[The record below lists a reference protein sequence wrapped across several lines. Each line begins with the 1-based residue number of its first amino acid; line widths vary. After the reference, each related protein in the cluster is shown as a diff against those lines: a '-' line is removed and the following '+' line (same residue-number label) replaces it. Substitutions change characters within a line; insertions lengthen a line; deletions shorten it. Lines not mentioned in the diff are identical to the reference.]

1 MRWAALGGGG
11 SPHWRPRGEACA
23 TRRGRSDHARPE
35 KPRAG
40 KNDGDSSARLSRGA
54 TRWPNSAVIASVAVG
69 AAAGVAAGISLANGT
84 FETRGFARVF
94 ASLSGSVA
102 TGPAVTNT
110 AVAPDAADTAPPPQ
124 SLGASQIVEE
134 GTRGGAVSAV
144 DADAHAAAVN
154 DWHERWRDGRIGFHL
169 PATHR
174 ALMKHKNSLLG
185 EGVTS
190 PPELSKR
197 VFVPLCGKAVDMLWL
212 AACGHR
218 VYGVDLSGVAARDF
232 FDRAGLPRTTTPADA
247 MVTERWS
254 AGIKRVH
261 TSGNIAI
268 VEGDLFSIRPDPDP
282 RPDEDDVRRGW
293 FGGVIPRG
301 DGDALGG
308 SIIARSSSA
317 VANEDAADSSSAL
330 DARVGAQGSI
340 SFREEALRFAS
351 GGGPAMDAVWDRGA
365 LVAVEPSL
373 RDRYASALATR
384 LAPGGRM
391 LVVSVSYDPN
401 AGCAGPPHNV
411 PHEEIVR
418 LYESRGCEVTL
429 LGSEEVI
436 ETAPPRMREKISSMT
451 ESAYLVR
458 KPHRRGKG
466 GFHLPRPRL

>member
-1 MRWAALGGGG
+1 MAQLRR
-11 SPHWRPRGEACA
+11 HRRRRRRR
-23 TRRGRSDHARPE
+23 RRGRRRGHLTRQRNLRDARIRSRLRVLVGIGRDGPGGD
-35 KPRAG
+35 KHSCRARRRGNHSSSRIVPR
-40 KNDGDSSARLSRGA
+40 RLPNRRGA
-54 TRWPNSAVIASVAVG
+54 PRDRE
-69 AAAGVAAGISLANGT
+69 
-84 FETRGFARVF
+84 ET
-94 ASLSGSVA
+94 
-102 TGPAVTNT
+102 
-110 AVAPDAADTAPPPQ
+110 
-124 SLGASQIVEE
+124 
-134 GTRGGAVSAV
+134 AV

-232 FDRAGLPRTTTPADA
+232 FDEAGLPRTTTPADA
-247 MVTERWS
+247 MVAERWS
-254 AGIKRVH
+254 AGVKRVH

-282 RPDEDDVRRGW
+282 RPDEDDSRRGW
-293 FGGVIPRG
+293 FGVGASELAESLV
-301 DGDALGG
+301 
-308 SIIARSSSA
+308 ARSSSTLPA
-317 VANEDAADSSSAL
+317 RTPTRRRRPWTPGSGRRAAYRSA
-330 DARVGAQGSI
+330 RS
-340 SFREEALRFAS
+340 LRFAS
-351 GGGPAMDAVWDRGA
+351 GGGPPMDAGWDRGA

-373 RDRYASALATR
+373 RDRYASALVTR

-411 PHEEIVR
+411 PHEELVR

-436 ETAPPRMREKISSMT
+436 ESAPPRMREKISSMT

>member
-11 SPHWRPRGEACA
+11 SPHWRPIGEAGA
-23 TRRGRSDHARPE
+23 TRRGRSKHARPA
-35 KPRAG
+35 RAG
-40 KNDGDSSARLSRGA
+40 NNDGDSSARLSRGA
-54 TRWPNSAVIASVAVG
+54 TRWPNSAVVASVAVG

-102 TGPAVTNT
+102 TGPAATNT
-110 AVAPDAADTAPPPQ
+110 AVAPDAAGTTPPPES
-124 SLGASQIVEE
+124 SLGASRIVEE
-134 GTRGGAVSAV
+134 GAPPLAAVSAV

-232 FDRAGLPRTTTPADA
+232 FDRAGLPRTTTTADA

-254 AGIKRVH
+254 AGVKRVH

-282 RPDEDDVRRGW
+282 RPDEDDSRRGW
-293 FGGVIPRG
+293 FGVGASELAESLV
-301 DGDALGG
+301 
-308 SIIARSSSA
+308 ARSSSNI
-317 VANEDAADSSSAL
+317 ANEDSDTSSSAL

-373 RDRYASALATR
+373 RDRYASALVTR

-411 PHEEIVR
+411 PHEELVR

-436 ETAPPRMREKISSMT
+436 ESAPPRMREKISSMT

>member
-11 SPHWRPRGEACA
+11 SPHWRPRGEAGA
-23 TRRGRSDHARPE
+23 TRRGRSDHARPA
-35 KPRAG
+35 RAG
-40 KNDGDSSARLSRGA
+40 NNDGDSSARLSHRGA

-102 TGPAVTNT
+102 TGPAVKNT
-110 AVAPDAADTAPPPQ
+110 AVDAADATPPPQ
-124 SLGASQIVEE
+124 SLSASHVVEE
-134 GTRGGAVSAV
+134 GTPPLV

-212 AACGHR
+212 ASCGHR

-232 FDRAGLPRTTTPADA
+232 FDEAGLPRTTTPADA
-247 MVTERWS
+247 MVAERWS
-254 AGIKRVH
+254 AGVKRVH

-282 RPDEDDVRRGW
+282 RPDEDDVRRNGW
-293 FGGVIPRG
+293 FGVIPRV
-301 DGDALGG
+301 DSGG
-308 SIIARSSSA
+308 SIIARSSSNI
-317 VANEDAADSSSAL
+317 ANEDGPDTSSAL

-373 RDRYASALATR
+373 RDRYASALVAR

-391 LVVSVSYDPN
+391 LVVSLSYDPN

-411 PHEEIVR
+411 PHEELVR

-436 ETAPPRMREKISSMT
+436 ESAPPRMREKISSMT

>member
-11 SPHWRPRGEACA
+11 SPHWRPRGEAGA
-23 TRRGRSDHARPE
+23 TRRGRSDHARPA
-35 KPRAG
+35 RAG
-40 KNDGDSSARLSRGA
+40 NNDGDSSARLSPRGA

-102 TGPAVTNT
+102 TGPAVKNT
-110 AVAPDAADTAPPPQ
+110 AVDAADTTPPPQ
-124 SLGASQIVEE
+124 SLSASQIVEE
-134 GTRGGAVSAV
+134 GTPPLV

-212 AACGHR
+212 ASCGHR

-232 FDRAGLPRTTTPADA
+232 FDEAGLPRTTTPADA
-247 MVTERWS
+247 MVAERWS
-254 AGIKRVH
+254 AGVKRVH

-282 RPDEDDVRRGW
+282 RPDEDDVRPYGW
-293 FGGVIPRG
+293 FGVIPRV
-301 DGDALGG
+301 DSGG
-308 SIIARSSSA
+308 SIIARSSSNI
-317 VANEDAADSSSAL
+317 ANEDGPDTSSAL

-373 RDRYASALATR
+373 RDRYASALVAR

-391 LVVSVSYDPN
+391 LVVSLSYDPN

-411 PHEEIVR
+411 PHEELVR

-436 ETAPPRMREKISSMT
+436 ESAPPRMREKISSMT

>member
-11 SPHWRPRGEACA
+11 SPHWRPIGEAGA
-23 TRRGRSDHARPE
+23 TRRGRSKHARPA
-35 KPRAG
+35 RAG
-40 KNDGDSSARLSRGA
+40 NNDGDSSARLSRGA
-54 TRWPNSAVIASVAVG
+54 TRWPNSAVVASVAVG

-102 TGPAVTNT
+102 TGPAVKNT
-110 AVAPDAADTAPPPQ
+110 AVDAADATPPPQ
-124 SLGASQIVEE
+124 SLSASHIVEE
-134 GTRGGAVSAV
+134 GTPPLV

-212 AACGHR
+212 ASCGHR

-232 FDRAGLPRTTTPADA
+232 FDEAGLPRTTTPADA
-247 MVTERWS
+247 MVAERWS
-254 AGIKRVH
+254 AGVKRVH

-282 RPDEDDVRRGW
+282 RPDEDDVRRNGW
-293 FGGVIPRG
+293 FGVIPRV
-301 DGDALGG
+301 DSGG
-308 SIIARSSSA
+308 SIIARSSSNI
-317 VANEDAADSSSAL
+317 ANEDGPDTSSAL

-373 RDRYASALATR
+373 RDRYASALVAR

-391 LVVSVSYDPN
+391 LVVSLSYDPN

-411 PHEEIVR
+411 PHEELVR

-436 ETAPPRMREKISSMT
+436 ESAPPRMREKISSMT

>member
-11 SPHWRPRGEACA
+11 SPHWRPRGEAGA
-23 TRRGRSDHARPE
+23 TRRGRSDHARPA
-35 KPRAG
+35 RAG
-40 KNDGDSSARLSRGA
+40 NNDGDSSARLSPRGA

-102 TGPAVTNT
+102 TGPAVKNT
-110 AVAPDAADTAPPPQ
+110 AVDAADATPPPQ
-124 SLGASQIVEE
+124 SLSASQIVEE
-134 GTRGGAVSAV
+134 GTPPLV

-212 AACGHR
+212 ASCGHR

-232 FDRAGLPRTTTPADA
+232 FDEAGLPRTTTPADA
-247 MVTERWS
+247 MVAERWS
-254 AGIKRVH
+254 AGVKRVH

-282 RPDEDDVRRGW
+282 RPDEDDVRSYGW
-293 FGGVIPRG
+293 FGVIPRV
-301 DGDALGG
+301 DSGG
-308 SIIARSSSA
+308 SIIARSSSNI
-317 VANEDAADSSSAL
+317 ANEDGPDTSSAL

-373 RDRYASALATR
+373 RDRYASALVAR

-391 LVVSVSYDPN
+391 LVVSLSYDPN

-411 PHEEIVR
+411 PHEELVR

-436 ETAPPRMREKISSMT
+436 ESAPPRMREKISSMT

>member
-11 SPHWRPRGEACA
+11 SPHWRPRGEAGA
-23 TRRGRSDHARPE
+23 TRRGRSDHARPA
-35 KPRAG
+35 RAG
-40 KNDGDSSARLSRGA
+40 NNDGDSSARLSPRGA

-102 TGPAVTNT
+102 TGPAVKNT
-110 AVAPDAADTAPPPQ
+110 AVDAADATPPPQ
-124 SLGASQIVEE
+124 SLSASHIVEE
-134 GTRGGAVSAV
+134 GTPPLV

-212 AACGHR
+212 ASCGHR

-232 FDRAGLPRTTTPADA
+232 FDEAGLPRTTTPADA
-247 MVTERWS
+247 MVAERWS
-254 AGIKRVH
+254 AGVKRVH

-268 VEGDLFSIRPDPDP
+268 VEGDLFSIRQDPDP
-282 RPDEDDVRRGW
+282 RPDEDDVRSYGW
-293 FGGVIPRG
+293 FGVIPRV
-301 DGDALGG
+301 DSGG
-308 SIIARSSSA
+308 SIIARSSSNI
-317 VANEDAADSSSAL
+317 ANEDGPDTSSAL

-373 RDRYASALATR
+373 RDRYASALVAR

-391 LVVSVSYDPN
+391 LVVSLSYDPN

-411 PHEEIVR
+411 PHEELVR

-436 ETAPPRMREKISSMT
+436 ELAPPRMREKISSMT

>member
-11 SPHWRPRGEACA
+11 SPHWRPRGEAGA
-23 TRRGRSDHARPE
+23 TRRGRSDHARPA
-35 KPRAG
+35 RAG
-40 KNDGDSSARLSRGA
+40 NNAGDSSARLSPRGA

-102 TGPAVTNT
+102 TGPAVKNT
-110 AVAPDAADTAPPPQ
+110 AVDAADATPPPQ
-124 SLGASQIVEE
+124 SLSASHIVEE
-134 GTRGGAVSAV
+134 GTPPLV

-232 FDRAGLPRTTTPADA
+232 FDEAGLPRTTTPADA
-247 MVTERWS
+247 MVAERWS
-254 AGIKRVH
+254 AGVKRVH

-282 RPDEDDVRRGW
+282 RPDEDDVRSYGW
-293 FGGVIPRG
+293 FGVIPRV
-301 DGDALGG
+301 DSGG
-308 SIIARSSSA
+308 SIIARSSSNI
-317 VANEDAADSSSAL
+317 ANEDGPDTSSAL

-373 RDRYASALATR
+373 RDRYASALVAR

-391 LVVSVSYDPN
+391 LVVSLSYDPN

-411 PHEEIVR
+411 PHEELVR

-436 ETAPPRMREKISSMT
+436 KSAPPRMREKISSMT

>member
-11 SPHWRPRGEACA
+11 SPHWRPRGEAGA
-23 TRRGRSDHARPE
+23 TRRGRSDHARPA
-35 KPRAG
+35 RAG
-40 KNDGDSSARLSRGA
+40 NNDGDSSARLSHRGA

-102 TGPAVTNT
+102 TGPAVKNT
-110 AVAPDAADTAPPPQ
+110 AVDAADATPPPQ
-124 SLGASQIVEE
+124 SLSASQNVEE
-134 GTRGGAVSAV
+134 GTPPLV

-212 AACGHR
+212 ASCGHR

-232 FDRAGLPRTTTPADA
+232 FDEAGLPRTTTPADA
-247 MVTERWS
+247 MVAERWS
-254 AGIKRVH
+254 AGVKRVH

-282 RPDEDDVRRGW
+282 RPDEDDVRSYGW
-293 FGGVIPRG
+293 FGVIPRV
-301 DGDALGG
+301 DSGG
-308 SIIARSSSA
+308 SIIARSSSNI
-317 VANEDAADSSSAL
+317 ANEDGPDTSSAL

-373 RDRYASALATR
+373 RDRYASALVAR

-391 LVVSVSYDPN
+391 LVVSLSYDPN

-411 PHEEIVR
+411 PHEELVR

-436 ETAPPRMREKISSMT
+436 ESAPPRMREKISSMT

-466 GFHLPRPRL
+466 GFQLPRPRL

>member
-11 SPHWRPRGEACA
+11 SPHWRPRGEAGA
-23 TRRGRSDHARPE
+23 TRRGRSDHARPA
-35 KPRAG
+35 RAG
-40 KNDGDSSARLSRGA
+40 NNDGDSSARLSPRGA

-84 FETRGFARVF
+84 FETRGFGRVF

-102 TGPAVTNT
+102 TGPAVKNT
-110 AVAPDAADTAPPPQ
+110 AVDAADATPPPQ
-124 SLGASQIVEE
+124 SLSASHIVEE
-134 GTRGGAVSAV
+134 GTPPLV

-154 DWHERWRDGRIGFHL
+154 DWHDRWRDGRIGFHL

-212 AACGHR
+212 ASCGHR

-232 FDRAGLPRTTTPADA
+232 FDEAGLPRTTTPADA
-247 MVTERWS
+247 MVAERWS
-254 AGIKRVH
+254 AGVKRVH

-282 RPDEDDVRRGW
+282 RPDEDDVRSYGW
-293 FGGVIPRG
+293 FGVIPRV
-301 DGDALGG
+301 DSGG
-308 SIIARSSSA
+308 SIIARSSSNI
-317 VANEDAADSSSAL
+317 ANEDGPDTSSAL

-373 RDRYASALATR
+373 RDRYASALVAR

-391 LVVSVSYDPN
+391 LVVSLSYDPN

-411 PHEEIVR
+411 PHEELVR

-436 ETAPPRMREKISSMT
+436 KSAPPRMREKISSMT

>member
-11 SPHWRPRGEACA
+11 SPHWRPIGEAGA
-23 TRRGRSDHARPE
+23 TRRGRSKHARPA
-35 KPRAG
+35 RAG
-40 KNDGDSSARLSRGA
+40 NNDGDSSARLSRGA
-54 TRWPNSAVIASVAVG
+54 TRWPNSAVVASVAVG

-232 FDRAGLPRTTTPADA
+232 FDEAGLPRTTTPADA
-247 MVTERWS
+247 MVAERWS
-254 AGIKRVH
+254 AGVKRVH

-282 RPDEDDVRRGW
+282 RPDEDDVRSYGW
-293 FGGVIPRG
+293 FGVIPRV
-301 DGDALGG
+301 DSGG
-308 SIIARSSSA
+308 SIIARSSSNI
-317 VANEDAADSSSAL
+317 ANEDGPDTSSAL

-373 RDRYASALATR
+373 RDRYASALVTR

-411 PHEEIVR
+411 PHEELVR

-436 ETAPPRMREKISSMT
+436 ESAPPRMREKISSMT

-466 GFHLPRPRL
+466 GFQLPRPRL

>member
-1 MRWAALGGGG
+1 
-11 SPHWRPRGEACA
+11 
-23 TRRGRSDHARPE
+23 
-35 KPRAG
+35 
-40 KNDGDSSARLSRGA
+40 
-54 TRWPNSAVIASVAVG
+54 
-69 AAAGVAAGISLANGT
+69 
-84 FETRGFARVF
+84 
-94 ASLSGSVA
+94 
-102 TGPAVTNT
+102 
-110 AVAPDAADTAPPPQ
+110 
-124 SLGASQIVEE
+124 
-134 GTRGGAVSAV
+134 
-144 DADAHAAAVN
+144 
-154 DWHERWRDGRIGFHL
+154 
-169 PATHR
+169 
-174 ALMKHKNSLLG
+174 MKHKNSLLG

-254 AGIKRVH
+254 AGVKRVH

-282 RPDEDDVRRGW
+282 RPDEDDVRPGW
-293 FGGVIPRG
+293 FGVIPRG
-301 DGDALGG
+301 DELGG
-308 SIIARSSSA
+308 SIITRSSSA

-373 RDRYASALATR
+373 RDRYASSLAAR

-411 PHEEIVR
+411 PHEELVR

-466 GFHLPRPRL
+466 GFNLPRPRL

>member
-11 SPHWRPRGEACA
+11 SPHWRPIGEAGA
-23 TRRGRSDHARPE
+23 TRRGRSKHARPA
-35 KPRAG
+35 RAG
-40 KNDGDSSARLSRGA
+40 NNDGDSSARLSRGA
-54 TRWPNSAVIASVAVG
+54 TRWPNSAVVASVAVG

-247 MVTERWS
+247 MVAERWS
-254 AGIKRVH
+254 AGVKRVH

-282 RPDEDDVRRGW
+282 RPDEDDVRSYGW
-293 FGGVIPRG
+293 FGVIPRV
-301 DGDALGG
+301 DSGG
-308 SIIARSSSA
+308 SIIARSSSNI
-317 VANEDAADSSSAL
+317 ANEDGPDTSSAL

-373 RDRYASALATR
+373 RDRYASALVTR

-411 PHEEIVR
+411 PHEELVR

-436 ETAPPRMREKISSMT
+436 ESAPPRMREKISSMT

-466 GFHLPRPRL
+466 GFQLPRPRL

>member
-11 SPHWRPRGEACA
+11 SPHWRPRGEAGA
-23 TRRGRSDHARPE
+23 TRRGRSDHARPA
-35 KPRAG
+35 RAG
-40 KNDGDSSARLSRGA
+40 NNDGDSSARLSPRGA

-102 TGPAVTNT
+102 TGPAVKNT
-110 AVAPDAADTAPPPQ
+110 AVDAADATPPPQ
-124 SLGASQIVEE
+124 SLSASHIVEE
-134 GTRGGAVSAV
+134 GTPPLV

-212 AACGHR
+212 ASCGHR

-232 FDRAGLPRTTTPADA
+232 FDEAGLPRTTTPADA
-247 MVTERWS
+247 MVAERWS
-254 AGIKRVH
+254 AGVKRVH

-282 RPDEDDVRRGW
+282 RPDEDDVRSYGW
-293 FGGVIPRG
+293 FGVIPRV
-301 DGDALGG
+301 DSGG
-308 SIIARSSSA
+308 SIIARSSSNI
-317 VANEDAADSSSAL
+317 ANEDGPDTSSAL

-373 RDRYASALATR
+373 RDRYASALVAR

-391 LVVSVSYDPN
+391 LVVSLSYDPN

-411 PHEEIVR
+411 PHEELVR

-436 ETAPPRMREKISSMT
+436 ESAPPRMREKISSMT